1 LGDREI
7 VFVSLTNLC
16 VWGIKKSCVTEI
28 HFLRTTEHQQRLRRV
43 TCLACRMMAS
53 SPRHFLSPFLPSVRS
68 ESRAISRSVT
78 PVQRSHKPIRPYFS
92 WDGRTVQCVNSVEL
106 NILLIV
112 VLLLLALSALTKKGR
127 DLVATVWKR
136 SCPSAFRPS
145 AESPYT
151 HTHTQNICIHIYN
164 IPVVRY

>member
-1 LGDREI
+1 MCVGNQKKLRHRNTFSTDDRA
-7 VFVSLTNLC
+7 SAA
-16 VWGIKKSCVTEI
+16 
-28 HFLRTTEHQQRLRRV
+28 V